1 MGWITLSLRKQVL
14 TQRVSKLEHRLLK
27 LSQEEQS
34 LSNSSSYSERIIG
47 LEKQEQYSSI
57 MNDYSSNLTNI
68 GTAYSAA
75 SGNDIS
81 SLANYNVQLQESQ
94 LTYMYNKML
103 VDSIFTQKEQALQDE
118 VNNKQTYL
126 DLEKEQVETQ
136 LEAARA
142 ELEQLD
148 EAISQDIKTSTIS
161 LT

>member
-34 LSNSSSYSERIIG
+34 LSNSSSYAERIIG
-47 LEKQEQYSSI
+47 LEKQEQYSTI
-57 MNDYSSNLTNI
+57 INNYSSSLGDI
-68 GTAYSAA
+68 GAAYSAA
-75 SGNDIS
+75 DGSDVS

-94 LTYMYNKML
+94 LSYIYNKMI

-118 VNNKQTYL
+118 VNDKQTYL